1 MNKYHKEIGFLP
13 CHIGE
18 AKGLIAS
25 LTYRKLS
32 FSTHSLIELGKE
44 IEAVRIGQ
52 ALVNYQLNFDDC
64 FEIAVDNGRI
74 KKLGFRIKSGEFDI
88 IAIISREK
96 SLITV
101 FINQASDN
109 HKTLNP
115 LNYCKA

>member
-25 LTYRKLS
+25 LKYRKLS
-32 FSTHSLIELGKE
+32 FSFHALQELGKE
-44 IEAVRIGQ
+44 IEAVKIGVF
-52 ALVNYQLNFDDC
+52 LKDYSLNFCDV

-74 KKLGFRIKSGEFDI
+74 EKLGFRIKSGEFDI